1 MPTDVSSSSAS
12 TLVSVP
18 RATMDAMPSFDRSHT
33 RTRGGQLSL
42 SDLGTPLHDVDFVIV
57 DLETTGAHASD
68 NAITEIGAVRVRG
81 GEALGEFQ
89 SLVRP
94 VGSVISPFV
103 ARLTGIT
110 NGMVADAPRIESVLP
125 SFLEFMRGAVLVA
138 HNAPF
143 DIGFLRA
150 ACARLDY
157 TWPAPKVLDTVTL
170 ARKALPR
177 TDVRNHKLAT
187 LAAFFGTD
195 TSPDHRAL
203 SDARATV
210 GVLHGLFEIYG
221 SHGISTLEDLST
233 IRSSGWSRRRRKT
246 HLADGLP
253 HAPGV
258 YTFLDGS
265 RRVLYI
271 GSSADL
277 RTRVRSYFTE
287 SETRGRMTEMVT
299 AAQEVTP
306 LLCATVLEARV
317 REVRLIGE
325 LEPPYN
331 RRSKRPER
339 RHWLVETQEEFPRLS
354 AVRALTRE
362 RVEAG
367 RCLGPFRSAAAARA
381 AKQLLETVFPL
392 KSCTGSPGSDR
403 FVPCAAAQV
412 DRCHGPC
419 AGQAD
424 PNEYA
429 AALTG
434 LRDLFAGS
442 PEQLLAGTRRR
453 ISDLAGQERFETA
466 ADVRDAVGG
475 VLHAA
480 AGSSART
487 SLRSIEEVIAAER
500 RQDGGWDLAVIRHG
514 RLAGAGSSHRGVSPY
529 PAIDALRLSAEFV
542 ASHDPVTPQT
552 TDEETDLLVSWL
564 STGTTR
570 LVRISSPWTQ
580 PAHGVE
586 AARLA
591 WTQLIRPG
599 H

>member
-1 MPTDVSSSSAS
+1 
-12 TLVSVP
+12 
-18 RATMDAMPSFDRSHT
+18 MPSFDRSHT
-33 RTRGGQLSL
+33 QTRGGQLSL
-42 SDLGTPLHDVDFVIV
+42 ADLGTPLHDVDFVIV
-57 DLETTGAHASD
+57 DLETTGAHSAE
-68 NAITEIGAVRVRG
+68 NAITEIGAVRIRG
-81 GEALGEFQ
+81 GEVLGEFQ

-103 ARLTGIT
+103 ARLTGIS
-110 NGMVADAPRIESVLP
+110 NGMVADAPRIEAVLP

-150 ACARLDY
+150 ACTRLDY
-157 TWPAPKVLDTVTL
+157 TWPAPQVLDTVTL
-170 ARKALPR
+170 ARRALPR

-195 TSPDHRAL
+195 TEPDHRAL

-221 SHGISTLEDLST
+221 SHGIVTLEDLAT
-233 IRSSGWSRRRRKT
+233 VRTTGWARRRQKT

-253 HAPGV
+253 RAPGV

-271 GSSADL
+271 GSSGDMRA
-277 RTRVRSYFTE
+277 RVRSYFTE

-299 AAQEVTP
+299 AAQEVSP

-325 LEPPYN
+325 LAPPYN
-331 RRSKRPER
+331 RRSKRQDK
-339 RHWLVETQEEFPRLS
+339 RHWLVETQEAFPRLS

-362 RVEAG
+362 RVDAG
-367 RCLGPFRSAAAARA
+367 RCLGPFRSAASARA
-381 AKQLLETVFPL
+381 AKHLLETVFPL
-392 KSCTGSPGSDR
+392 KSCTGSPGSAR
-403 FVPCAAAQV
+403 FAPCPAAQV

-419 AGQAD
+419 AGQMD
-424 PNEYA
+424 PDEYTE
-429 AALTG
+429 ALAG
-434 LRDLFAGS
+434 LRDLFAGD
-442 PEQLLAGTRRR
+442 PGEFLAGARQR
-453 ISDLAGQERFETA
+453 ISDLASQERFETA
-466 ADVRDAVGG
+466 AEVRDAVGG
-475 VLHAA
+475 VLHST
-480 AGSSART
+480 AGHSIRSSI
-487 SLRSIEEVIAAER
+487 RSIDEVVAAER
-500 RQDGGWDLAVIRHG
+500 REDGGWDLAVIRHG
-514 RLAGAGSSHRGVSPY
+514 RLAAAGSSHRGVSPY

-542 ASHDPVTPQT
+542 APHDPVTPLT

-564 STGTTR
+564 SSGTTR
-570 LVRISSPWTQ
+570 LVRSSAAWSQ
-580 PAHGVE
+580 PAHGIE

-591 WTQLIRPG
+591 WTQLIRPNC
-599 H
+599 

>member
-1 MPTDVSSSSAS
+1 
-12 TLVSVP
+12 
-18 RATMDAMPSFDRSHT
+18 MDAMPSFDRSHAH
-33 RTRGGQLSL
+33 TRGGQLSL
-42 SDLGTPLHDVDFVIV
+42 ADLGTPLHDVDFVIV
-57 DLETTGAHASD
+57 DLETTGAHSAD

-81 GEALGEFQ
+81 GDVLGEFQ

-110 NGMVADAPRIESVLP
+110 NGMVADAPRIEAVLP

-157 TWPAPKVLDTVTL
+157 TWPAPTVLDTVTL
-170 ARKALPR
+170 ARRALPR
-177 TDVRNHKLAT
+177 TEVRNHKLAT

-195 TSPDHRAL
+195 TEPDHRAL

-221 SHGISTLEDLST
+221 SHGIVTLEDLST
-233 IRSSGWSRRRRKT
+233 VRTTGWSRRRQKT

-253 HAPGV
+253 QAPGV

-271 GSSADL
+271 GSSGDM
-277 RTRVRSYFTE
+277 RSRVRSYFTE

-299 AAQEVTP
+299 AAQEVSP

-331 RRSKRPER
+331 RRSKRPEK
-339 RHWLVETQEEFPRLS
+339 RHWLVETREDFPRLS

-362 RVEAG
+362 RVEAE
-367 RCLGPFRSAAAARA
+367 RILGPFRSAASARA

-392 KSCTGSPGSDR
+392 RSCTASPASAR
-403 FVPCAAAQV
+403 FAPCAAAQV
-412 DRCHGPC
+412 GRCHGPC
-419 AGQAD
+419 AGQTD
-424 PNEYA
+424 PAEYA
-429 AALTG
+429 QSLAG
-434 LRDLFAGS
+434 LRGLFAGD
-442 PEQLLAGTRRR
+442 PGQFLAGARRR
-453 ISDLAGQERFETA
+453 ISDLASQERFETA
-466 ADVRDAVGG
+466 AEVRDSVGG
-475 VLHAA
+475 LLHST
-480 AGSSART
+480 AGLGTRS
-487 SLRSIEEVIAAER
+487 SLRSIKEVVAAER
-500 RQDGGWDLAVIRHG
+500 REDGGWDLAVIRHG
-514 RLAGAGSSHRGVSPY
+514 RLAAAGSSHRGVSPY

-542 ASHDPVTPQT
+542 APHDPVTQLT

-564 STGTTR
+564 SNGTTR
-570 LVRISSPWTQ
+570 LVRSSGAWSQ
-580 PAHGVE
+580 PAHGIE

-591 WTQLIRPG
+591 WTRLIRPVS
-599 H
+599 

>member
-1 MPTDVSSSSAS
+1 
-12 TLVSVP
+12 
-18 RATMDAMPSFDRSHT
+18 MPSFDRSHT
-33 RTRGGQLSL
+33 HTRGGQLSL
-42 SDLGTPLHDVDFVIV
+42 ADLGTPLHDVDFVIV
-57 DLETTGAHASD
+57 DLETTGAHSAD

-81 GEALGEFQ
+81 GEVLGEFQ

-110 NGMVADAPRIESVLP
+110 NGMVADAPRIEAVLP

-143 DIGFLRA
+143 DVGFLRA

-157 TWPAPKVLDTVTL
+157 TWPAPKVLDTVAL

-177 TDVRNHKLAT
+177 TEVRNHKLAT

-195 TSPDHRAL
+195 TEPDHRAL

-210 GVLHGLFEIYG
+210 GVLHALFEIYG
-221 SHGISTLEDLST
+221 SHGIVTLEDLST
-233 IRSSGWSRRRRKT
+233 VRTTGWSRRRRKT

-253 HAPGV
+253 HGPGV

-271 GSSADL
+271 GSSGDMRA
-277 RTRVRSYFTE
+277 RVRSYFTE

-299 AAQEVTP
+299 AAQEVSP

-331 RRSKRPER
+331 RRSKRPEK

-354 AVRALTRE
+354 AVRSLTRE
-362 RVEAG
+362 RVDAG
-367 RCLGPFRSAAAARA
+367 RTLGPFRSAASARA

-392 KSCTGSPGSDR
+392 KSCTGSPGSAR
-403 FVPCAAAQV
+403 FAPCAAAQV

-419 AGQAD
+419 AGLLD
-424 PNEYA
+424 PAEYA
-429 AALTG
+429 QSLAG
-434 LRDLFAGS
+434 LRGLFAGD
-442 PEQLLAGTRRR
+442 PGQFLAGARQR
-453 ISDLAGQERFETA
+453 ISDLASQERFETA
-466 ADVRDAVGG
+466 AEVRDAVGG
-475 VLHAA
+475 ALHST
-480 AGSSART
+480 AGHSTRS
-487 SLRSIEEVIAAER
+487 SLRSIEEVVAAER
-500 RQDGGWDLAVIRHG
+500 REDGGWDLAVIRHG
-514 RLAGAGSSHRGVSPY
+514 RLAAAGSSHRGVSPY

-542 ASHDPVTPQT
+542 APHDPVTPQT

-564 STGTTR
+564 SSGTTR
-570 LVRISSPWTQ
+570 LVRSSTAWSQ
-580 PAHGVE
+580 AAHGIE

-599 H
+599 S

>member
-1 MPTDVSSSSAS
+1 MSA
-12 TLVSVP
+12 P

-33 RTRGGQLSL
+33 QTRGGQLSL
-42 SDLGTPLHDVDFVIV
+42 ADLGTPLHDVDFVVV
-57 DLETTGAHASD
+57 DLETTGAHAAE

-81 GEALGEFQ
+81 GEVLGEFQ

-110 NGMVADAPRIESVLP
+110 NGMVADAPRIEAVLP

-157 TWPAPKVLDTVTL
+157 PWPAPKVLDTVTL

-177 TDVRNHKLAT
+177 TEIRNHKLAT

-195 TSPDHRAL
+195 TEPDHRAL

-221 SHGISTLEDLST
+221 SHGIVTLEDLST
-233 IRSSGWSRRRRKT
+233 VRTTGWSRRRQKT

-253 HAPGV
+253 TAPGV

-271 GSSADL
+271 GSSGDM
-277 RTRVRSYFTE
+277 RSRVRSYFTE

-299 AAQEVTP
+299 AAQEVSP

-331 RRSKRPER
+331 RRSKRQDK
-339 RHWLVETQEEFPRLS
+339 RHWLVATQEAFPRLS

-362 RVEAG
+362 RVDAG
-367 RCLGPFRSAAAARA
+367 RCLGPFRSAPSARA

-392 KSCTGSPGSDR
+392 KSCTGSPGSAR
-403 FVPCAAAQV
+403 FAPCPAAQV

-419 AGQAD
+419 AGQMD
-424 PNEYA
+424 PDEYSE
-429 AALTG
+429 ALAG
-434 LRDLFAGS
+434 LRDLFTGD
-442 PEQLLAGTRRR
+442 PGQFLAGARQR
-453 ISDLAGQERFETA
+453 ISELASQERFETA
-466 ADVRDAVGG
+466 AEVRDAVGG
-475 VLHAA
+475 VLHST
-480 AGSSART
+480 AGNSIRSSI
-487 SLRSIEEVIAAER
+487 RSIDEVVAAER
-500 RQDGGWDLAVIRHG
+500 REDGGWDLAVIRHG
-514 RLAGAGSSHRGVSPY
+514 RLAAAGSSHRGVSPY
-529 PAIDALRLSAEFV
+529 PAIDALLLSAEFV
-542 ASHDPVTPQT
+542 APHDPVTPLT

-564 STGTTR
+564 SNGTTR
-570 LVRISSPWTQ
+570 LVRSSAAWAQ
-580 PAHGVE
+580 PAYGVE

-591 WTQLIRPG
+591 WTELIRPNS
-599 H
+599 

>member
-1 MPTDVSSSSAS
+1 
-12 TLVSVP
+12 
-18 RATMDAMPSFDRSHT
+18 MDAMPSFDRSHT
-33 RTRGGQLSL
+33 QTRGGQLSL
-42 SDLGTPLHDVDFVIV
+42 ADLGTPLHDVDFVIV
-57 DLETTGAHASD
+57 DLETTGAHSAE
-68 NAITEIGAVRVRG
+68 NAITEIGAVRIRG
-81 GEALGEFQ
+81 GEVLGEFQ

-170 ARKALPR
+170 ARRALPR
-177 TDVRNHKLAT
+177 TEVRNHKLAT

-195 TSPDHRAL
+195 TDPDHRAL

-221 SHGISTLEDLST
+221 SHGIVTLEDLST
-233 IRSSGWSRRRRKT
+233 VRTTGWSRRRQKT

-271 GSSADL
+271 GSSGDV
-277 RTRVRSYFTE
+277 RSRVRSYFTE

-299 AAQEVTP
+299 AAQEVSP

-331 RRSKRPER
+331 RRSRRQDK
-339 RHWLVETQEEFPRLS
+339 RHWLVATQEAFPRLS

-362 RVEAG
+362 RVDAG
-367 RCLGPFRSAAAARA
+367 RCLGPFRSAASARA

-392 KSCTGSPGSDR
+392 KSCTGSPGSAR
-403 FVPCAAAQV
+403 FAPCAAAQV

-419 AGQAD
+419 SGLLD
-424 PNEYA
+424 PDEYTE
-429 AALTG
+429 ALAG
-434 LRDLFAGS
+434 LRDLFTGD
-442 PEQLLAGTRRR
+442 PGQFLAGARQR
-453 ISDLAGQERFETA
+453 ISGLASQERFETA
-466 ADVRDAVGG
+466 AEVRDAVGG
-475 VLHAA
+475 LLHST
-480 AGSSART
+480 AGHSIRS
-487 SLRSIEEVIAAER
+487 SLRSIDEVVAAER
-500 RQDGGWDLAVIRHG
+500 REDGGWDLAVIRHG
-514 RLAGAGSSHRGVSPY
+514 RLAAAGSSHRGVSPY

-542 ASHDPVTPQT
+542 APHDPVTPLT
-552 TDEETDLLVSWL
+552 TDEETDLLVTWL
-564 STGTTR
+564 SSGTTR
-570 LVRISSPWTQ
+570 LVQSSAAWSQ
-580 PAHGVE
+580 PAHGIE

-599 H
+599 G

>member
-1 MPTDVSSSSAS
+1 
-12 TLVSVP
+12 
-18 RATMDAMPSFDRSHT
+18 MPSFDRSHT
-33 RTRGGQLSL
+33 QTRGGQLSL
-42 SDLGTPLHDVDFVIV
+42 ADLGTPLHDVDFVIV
-57 DLETTGAHASD
+57 DLETTGAHSAD

-81 GEALGEFQ
+81 GEVLGEFQ

-103 ARLTGIT
+103 SRLTGIT
-110 NGMVADAPRIESVLP
+110 NGMVADAPHIEAVLP

-150 ACARLDY
+150 ACAHLDY
-157 TWPAPKVLDTVTL
+157 TWPAPRVLDTVTL

-177 TDVRNHKLAT
+177 TEVRNHKLAT
-187 LAAFFGTD
+187 LAAYFGTD
-195 TSPDHRAL
+195 TEPDHRAL

-221 SHGISTLEDLST
+221 SHGIETLEDLST
-233 IRSSGWSRRRRKT
+233 VRTTGWSQRRRKT
-246 HLADGLP
+246 HLADDLP

-271 GSSADL
+271 GSSGDV
-277 RTRVRSYFTE
+277 RSRVRSYFTE

-299 AAQEVTP
+299 AAQEVSP

-339 RHWLVETQEEFPRLS
+339 RHWLAETQEEFPRLS

-362 RVEAG
+362 RVEAE
-367 RCLGPFRSAAAARA
+367 RFIGPFRSAASARA

-392 KSCTGSPGSDR
+392 KSCTGSPGSVR
-403 FVPCAAAQV
+403 FAACAAAQV

-419 AGQAD
+419 AGQMD
-424 PNEYA
+424 PDEYA
-429 AALTG
+429 AALAG
-434 LRDLFAGS
+434 LRALFAGN
-442 PEQLLAGTRRR
+442 PDHFLTGAGRR
-453 ISDLAGQERFETA
+453 ISDLASQERFETA

-475 VLHAA
+475 VLHST
-480 AGSSART
+480 AGHSARS
-487 SLRSIEEVIAAER
+487 SLRRIDEVVAAER

-514 RLAGAGSSHRGVSPY
+514 RLAGATSSHRGVSPY

-542 ASHDPVTPQT
+542 APHDPVAPQT
-552 TDEETDLLVSWL
+552 TDEETELLVSWL
-564 STGTTR
+564 SNGTTR
-570 LVRISSPWTQ
+570 LVRISSPWSQ

-586 AARLA
+586 AARLS
-591 WTQLIRPG
+591 WTQLIRPN